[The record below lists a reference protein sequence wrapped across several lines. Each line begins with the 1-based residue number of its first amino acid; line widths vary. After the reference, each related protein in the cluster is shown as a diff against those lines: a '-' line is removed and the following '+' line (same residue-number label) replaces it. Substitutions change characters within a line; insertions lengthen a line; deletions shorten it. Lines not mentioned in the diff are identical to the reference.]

1 MILNNK
7 IPTKSHNFYIGHTV
21 PLTMKFDP
29 TVIEVRIPN
38 LKNYT
43 SRSDS
48 CHYLYLLLSNKYYSF
63 QLLQKSNNGYLRAQ

>member
-7 IPTKSHNFYIGHTV
+7 IPTKSQYFYIGHTV

-48 CHYLYLLLSNKYYSF
+48 CHYLYLLLSNKHILFVSITT
-63 QLLQKSNNGYLRAQ
+63 KK